1 MKASG
6 TRSIATTRPVPF
18 PGQSK
23 CAPKVQ
29 YSRGLYLSKSCYAV
43 EQVPLL
49 GNQEDTQRIGL
60 VVRTQRIILLAVA

>member
-1 MKASG
+1 MHAVDLKGSH
-6 TRSIATTRPVPF
+6 SLQVPN
-18 PGQSK
+18 Q
-23 CAPKVQ
+23 
-29 YSRGLYLSKSCYAV
+29 SKSCYAV